1 MVNYLIVLFAVTLI
15 YLSIA
20 ERFRIYAGLM
30 GLQGLLLFGI
40 TLLELKEINTANL
53 VFIASETLLFKAMLV
68 PYLLFRIMRKTGVY
82 KVHNLA
88 MPGFYLLILTII
100 ALIMSIILSNAMM
113 NPFINTIY
121 LAIALFCFFT
131 GMLLIITH
139 KYILSQVIGFLIIEN
154 AVFILSLAVGNEKPM
169 LINIGIL
176 LDIFVGVLILGMF
189 ALRLKPH
196 TLELTRLKD

>member
-1 MVNYLIVLFAVTLI
+1 MVNYLIVLFAITLI
-15 YLSIA
+15 YLSIS
-20 ERFRIYAGLM
+20 ERFRIFAGLM
-30 GLQGLLLFGI
+30 GLQGVLLFGI
-40 TLLELKEINTANL
+40 TLIELNDVNTANL
-53 VFIASETLLFKAMLV
+53 IFIAAETLLFKAIIV
-68 PYLLFRIMRKTGVY
+68 PFLIFRIIRKTGVY

-88 MPGFYLLILTII
+88 MPGFYQLILTII
-100 ALIMSIILSNAMM
+100 ALIMSIILANALI
-113 NPFINTIY
+113 NPFINTVY
-121 LAIALFCFFT
+121 MTVALFCLFS

-139 KYILSQVIGFLIIEN
+139 KYILSQVIGFLVIEN

>member
-1 MVNYLIVLFAVTLI
+1 MVNYLIILFAVTLV

-20 ERFRIYAGLM
+20 ERFRVYAGLM
-30 GLQGLLLFGI
+30 GLQGFLLFGI
-40 TLLELKEINTANL
+40 TLLELQEVNTANL
-53 VFIASETLLFKAMLV
+53 VFIASETLFFKGIVV
-68 PYLLFRIMRKTGVY
+68 PWLLYRIIRKTGVY
-82 KVHNLA
+82 KVHKLA

-100 ALIMSIILSNAMM
+100 ALIVSIVLSRSLI
-113 NPFINTIY
+113 NPYVNTEFMT
-121 LAIALFCFFT
+121 IALFCLFT
-131 GMLLIITH
+131 GMLLIVTH

>member
-1 MVNYLIVLFAVTLI
+1 MVNYLIVLFAVTLV

-30 GLQGLLLFGI
+30 GLQGVLLFGI
-40 TLLELKEINTANL
+40 TLLELREVNTANL
-53 VFIASETLLFKAMLV
+53 VFIASETLLFKAIIV
-68 PYLLFRIMRKTGVY
+68 PFLILRIIRQTGVY

-100 ALIMSIILSNAMM
+100 ALVISIILANAMA
-113 NPFINTIY
+113 NPFIDTVY
-121 LAIALFCFFT
+121 LTIALFCFFT
-131 GMLLIITH
+131 GMLLVVTH

-189 ALRLKPH
+189 AMRLKPH
-196 TLELTRLKD
+196 TFELTKLKD

>member
-1 MVNYLIVLFAVTLI
+1 MVNYLIVLFAVSLV

-30 GLQGLLLFGI
+30 GMQGFLLFGI
-40 TLLELKEINTANL
+40 TLLSLQEVNTANL
-53 VFIASETLLFKAMLV
+53 VFIASETLIFKGIVV
-68 PYLLFRIMRKTGVY
+68 PFLLFRIIRKTGVY

-100 ALIMSIILSNAMM
+100 ALIVSLVLSKALV
-113 NPFINTIY
+113 NPFINTEY
-121 LAIALFCFFT
+121 MTIALFCLFT
-131 GMLLIITH
+131 GMLLIVTH

-154 AVFILSLAVGNEKPM
+154 AVFILSLAVGNEMPM

>member
-1 MVNYLIVLFAVTLI
+1 MINYLIVMFAVTLI

-40 TLLELKEINTANL
+40 TLLELKEVNTANL
-53 VFIASETLLFKAMLV
+53 VFIASETLLIKAILV
-68 PYLLFRIMRKTGVY
+68 PYLLFRIIKKTGVY

-100 ALIMSIILSNAMM
+100 ALIISMILANAMM